1 MIFLKKIVIY
11 ETTYGSTESYA
22 KRIAEELG
30 ATIKK
35 HEQIQV
41 EKLADYDLVII
52 GTCLLSG
59 KIYDTDRI
67 EQWINTYPDKT
78 WGLFTVGLSNPSLTD
93 FEPIFK
99 ANFSEVVQKRIT
111 PFHFRGTIR
120 YKRLNLMYGL
130 LDKAHINRQSSI
142 DTVPLDDEGLNLLKT
157 YGTIIDSRDADSI
170 KPLIEWVEASE
181 EQFKQS

>member
-1 MIFLKKIVIY
+1 MKKIVIY

-22 KRIAEELG
+22 KQIAEELG

-35 HEQIQV
+35 HDQIEV

-59 KIYDTDRI
+59 KIYDTERI
-67 EQWINTYPDKT
+67 EQWISTYPDKI

-93 FEPIFK
+93 FDEIFEQ
-99 ANFSEVVQKRIT
+99 NFSKIVQERIT

-130 LDKAHINRQSSI
+130 LNKAHINRQSSI
-142 DTVPLDDEGLNLLKT
+142 DMVPLDEESLNLLKT
-157 YGTIIDSRDADSI
+157 YGTIIHSDDEESI
-170 KPLIEWVEASE
+170 KPLIEWAESIEA
-181 EQFKQS
+181 EQAN

>member
-1 MIFLKKIVIY
+1 MKTIVIY

-67 EQWINTYPDKT
+67 EQWISTYPDKT
-78 WGLFTVGLSNPSLTD
+78 WCLFTVGLSNPSLTD
-93 FEPIFK
+93 FDSIFEN
-99 ANFSEVVQKRIT
+99 NFSDVVQKRIT

-130 LDKAHINRQSSI
+130 LNKAHINRQSSI
-142 DTVPLDDEGLNLLKT
+142 DMVPLDEESINLLKT
-157 YGTIIDSRDADSI
+157 YGTIIHSDDEESI
-170 KPLIEWVEASE
+170 KPLIEWAESIEA
-181 EQFKQS
+181 EQAN

>member
-1 MIFLKKIVIY
+1 MKKIVIY

-35 HEQIQV
+35 HEQIRV
-41 EKLADYDLVII
+41 EKLADYDVVII

-59 KIYDTDRI
+59 KIYDTERI

-99 ANFSEVVQKRIT
+99 ENFSEVVQQRIT

-130 LDKAHINRQSSI
+130 LDKAHINRQRSI
-142 DTVPLDDEGLNLLKT
+142 DTVPLDDEGLALLKT

-170 KPLIEWVEASE
+170 KPLIEWVEEVE
-181 EQFKQS
+181 EKHKN